1 MTDSLIIIGAGG
13 HGKSIY
19 EMAILSGIFSRIAYL
34 DDSWSPEDESQPLII
49 GSVDNLAKYSLS
61 FSHAIVGIG
70 NNKVRERLQ
79 QQLSDVG
86 FKLVT
91 LIHPRACVSPSAK
104 IGSGVVIFAGAVLG
118 VDVNIGDGVIVNC
131 SCVIDHDSRLG
142 DYSHLGV
149 GVNLAGN
156 SDIGRS
162 AFIQAGSSGG
172 YNAYVEPNAIC
183 TPGTV
188 LKTRA

>member
-19 EMAILSGIFSRIAYL
+19 EVAASSGKFSRIAYL
-34 DDSWSPEDESQPLII
+34 DDSWIPNDEERSLII
-49 GSVDNLAKYSLS
+49 GLVEDLAKYSTI
-61 FSHAIVGIG
+61 FSHAIIGIG
-70 NNKVRERLQ
+70 NNKVRENLQ
-79 QQLSDVG
+79 QQVSDAG
-86 FKLVT
+86 LKLVT
-91 LIHPRACVSPSAK
+91 LIHPHACVSPSAK
-104 IGSGVVIFAGAVLG
+104 IGNGVVIFAGTVLG
-118 VDVNIGDGVIVNC
+118 VDVKIGDGVIVNC
-131 SCVIDHDSRLG
+131 SCAIDHDSKLG

-172 YNAYVEPNAIC
+172 YNTYVEPYAIC
-183 TPGTV
+183 TPGSV